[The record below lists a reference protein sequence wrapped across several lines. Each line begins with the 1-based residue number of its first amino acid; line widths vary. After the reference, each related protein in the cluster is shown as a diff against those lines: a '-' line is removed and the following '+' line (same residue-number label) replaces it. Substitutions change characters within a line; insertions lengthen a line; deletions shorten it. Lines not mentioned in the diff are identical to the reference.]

1 MDCKLKVGKRTCV
14 GGMKD
19 VIFVKDRRTVK
30 GLRQA
35 STVHIVWV
43 VSCEILH
50 VCSVHRQVS

>member
-19 VIFVKDRRTVK
+19 VIFVKDRQTVK

-43 VSCEILH
+43 VSCEILL
-50 VCSVHRQVS
+50 VCIVHR